1 MEPIGPSGRWGGRLT
16 SRPLPDWDPELG
28 ILPDDARGELVAVW
42 LGRAANE
49 RRVADAFVII
59 RRALEDLR
67 ADAALITLAA
77 RAVDDEH
84 RHAEL
89 ARSVAARVA
98 GRELEAPP
106 RLPLVVPAHT
116 GAPPRLR
123 AILHVVGHCAVNE
136 TFASALLESALGEAR
151 GALARAALRELLSDE
166 IDHARIGWA
175 LLAALSATDRAEL
188 TPWLVPLVRAN
199 LKMWRE
205 TPRPYPTDPALHRQG
220 APSEQ
225 AVASALLGAIRDLVI
240 PGFSRFGIA
249 TGEIARW
256 LSHGAETS

>member
-1 MEPIGPSGRWGGRLT
+1 
-16 SRPLPDWDPELG
+16 LPELDPELG
-28 ILPDDARGELVAVW
+28 ALPDDARGELVAVW

-49 RRVADAFVII
+49 RRVADAFLII

-89 ARSVAARVA
+89 ARSIAARIA

-106 RLPLVVPAHT
+106 RLPLVVPAHA

-123 AILHVVGHCAVNE
+123 AILHVLGHCAVNE
-136 TFASALLESALGEAR
+136 TFASAFLEGALGEAH

-166 IDHARIGWA
+166 IEHARIGWA
-175 LLAALSATDRAEL
+175 LLAGSSAAERAEL
-188 TPWLVPLVRAN
+188 GPWLVPLVRAN

-205 TPRPYPTDPALHRQG
+205 TPRPYPTHPALHRHG
-220 APSEQ
+220 APSAQ
-225 AVASALLGAIRDLVI
+225 AVESALLGAIRDLVI
-240 PGFSRFGIA
+240 PGFSHFGIA
-249 TGEIARW
+249 TGELTAW
-256 LSHGAETS
+256 LSHGAATS